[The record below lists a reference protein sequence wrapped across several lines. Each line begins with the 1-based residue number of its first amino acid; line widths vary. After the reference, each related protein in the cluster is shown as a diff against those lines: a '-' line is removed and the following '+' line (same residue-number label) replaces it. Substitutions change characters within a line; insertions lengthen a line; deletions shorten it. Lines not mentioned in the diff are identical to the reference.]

1 MDKEDNSKV
10 DLDSVH
16 TAILVNAYEILIKIN
31 ENENEVKP
39 VVEHIADTTCNHLQ
53 HWKDTGQI

>member
-1 MDKEDNSKV
+1 MAKEDHSKV

-16 TAILVNAYEILIKIN
+16 TAILLNAYEILIQIN
-31 ENENEVKP
+31 KNENEVKP
-39 VVEHIADTTCNHLQ
+39 VVENIADITCEHLQ